1 MNTATRSVDEYV
13 GERVHQL
20 MWRNRVRQAD
30 VYEAMGD
37 SRSNFS
43 KKLRGTVTWSATD
56 MAIAARALG
65 VTVDDLMPAGADVA
79 ALCGL
84 PSDPL
89 VVGERARRYSKPQP
103 SDPKSDTPV
112 DKRYSGNIPAARQP
126 NTTGI
131 QITESGTAAV
141 PVSGRVAY
149 LESTP
154 NSSDQTIIIPR
165 QFGAGRRIC

>member
-1 MNTATRSVDEYV
+1 MTTTVQNAPANDAEIGRAVQHGMWERGWTQTYVADMLGTRQEQV
-13 GERVHQL
+13 
-20 MWRNRVRQAD
+20 
-30 VYEAMGD
+30 
-37 SRSNFS
+37 S
-43 KKLRGTVTWSATD
+43 KALRGKRGWTAVELQI
-56 MAIAARALG
+56 MAQALG
-65 VTVDDLMPAGADVA
+65 TTVD
-79 ALCGL
+79 GL
-84 PSDPL
+84 I
-89 VVGERARRYSKPQP
+89 ERATLLRSIDYYDDVSAPGGIRTRQP

>member
-1 MNTATRSVDEYV
+1 MDAYPVTEATGEEIRVALVRKRWSQAELARRCGVSEVFVSRRLSGLTPMAVDE
-13 GERVHQL
+13 L
-20 MWRNRVRQAD
+20 AMFAD
-30 VYEAMGD
+30 E
-37 SRSNFS
+37 
-43 KKLRGTVTWSATD
+43 
-56 MAIAARALG
+56 IG
-65 VTVDDLMPAGADVA
+65 VPMEEL
-79 ALCGL
+79 L
-84 PSDPL
+84 
-89 VVGERARRYSKPQP
+89 RARRYSKPQP